1 MNKTNLNE
9 DSSELIDK
17 DTVLQSASNETDET
31 LDYDSL
37 ESSMSAKL
45 EALSAEY
52 EALELEAQRLRS

>member
-17 DTVLQSASNETDET
+17 DTVLQSASNETDEI